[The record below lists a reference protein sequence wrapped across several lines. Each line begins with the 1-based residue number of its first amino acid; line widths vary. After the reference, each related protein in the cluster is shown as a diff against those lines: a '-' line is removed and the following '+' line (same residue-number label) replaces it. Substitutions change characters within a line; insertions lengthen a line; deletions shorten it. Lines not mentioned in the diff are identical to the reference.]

1 METTRIAWSE
11 GIWTH
16 PPVDAVER
24 DGDLIVT
31 CAEGSDAWRTTSYGF
46 VHESE
51 HGLVRPLPQDSAMEV
66 TFTADYD
73 QQFDQAGIFVVAD
86 QTCWMKAGG
95 GSALSA
101 AALATAM
108 PTANAANSARRF
120 NGEKRCKDMD
130 IKRKTHPF
138 FSL

>member
-1 METTRIAWSE
+1 MLPVAPGLGDDEVRRLQAASLPAET
-11 GIWTH
+11 
-16 PPVDAVER
+16 AV
-24 DGDLIVT
+24 
-31 CAEGSDAWRTTSYGF
+31 
-46 VHESE
+46 
-51 HGLVRPLPQDSAMEV
+51 LVRTSGSSGVP
-66 TFTADYD
+66 
-73 QQFDQAGIFVVAD
+73 
-86 QTCWMKAGG
+86 KAV
-95 GSALSA
+95 ALSA